1 LHSCKVHYITID
13 DILIVL
19 RCYIIMSK
27 LSTVHSDISLKVD
40 EYHQIGQYL
49 NDKITPI
56 EQEFLTKAIAFYEK
70 HKHDSDDSI

>member
-1 LHSCKVHYITID
+1 
-13 DILIVL
+13 
-19 RCYIIMSK
+19 MSK